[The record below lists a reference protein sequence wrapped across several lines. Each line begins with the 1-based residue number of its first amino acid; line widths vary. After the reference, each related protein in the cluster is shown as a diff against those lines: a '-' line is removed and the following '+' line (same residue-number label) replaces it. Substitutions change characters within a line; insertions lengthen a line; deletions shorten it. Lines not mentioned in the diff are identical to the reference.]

1 LAEAMQRLADEGVSG
16 RKLSDDRLAESTK
29 QG

>member
-1 LAEAMQRLADEGVSG
+1 MQRLADEGASR
-16 RKLSDDRLAESTK
+16 RKPSDDRLAENTT